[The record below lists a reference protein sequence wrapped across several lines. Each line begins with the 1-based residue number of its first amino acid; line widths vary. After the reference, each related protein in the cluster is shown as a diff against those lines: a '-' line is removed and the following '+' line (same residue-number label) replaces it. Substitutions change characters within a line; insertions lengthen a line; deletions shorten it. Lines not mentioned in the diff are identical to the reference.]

1 MDSHHYDSTK
11 PYLKSLFIYTQL
23 NTTRMQRSE
32 WKMAKKLEIGISS
45 NIEIKVSIPVVA
57 LGK

>member
-1 MDSHHYDSTK
+1 
-11 PYLKSLFIYTQL
+11 
-23 NTTRMQRSE
+23 MQRSE